1 MTDIKYV
8 DKLHPIFTKPKR
20 VKIIVGGRGSTK
32 STGIA
37 DYVLACMA
45 HGQLW
50 CCARE
55 FQSSIDE
62 SVHRTMIDE
71 IDRLGISGFEP
82 TKTCIT
88 HSSGG
93 RNFYKGLARNITSL
107 KSTLSGIDGLW
118 IEEGE
123 DLSALTLMKLTA
135 SVRLNAKDTEKALA
149 GDDVKLPEIFITMNR
164 GSRKDP
170 ISQRYLERAE
180 PSLARTGFYEDDAV
194 MIAEL
199 NYTDMPQSWFIASG
213 LEVERA
219 DDYERM
225 NRAAY
230 EHKWLGKYLEAIEN
244 GIIKPEWFDAAI
256 DAHKDPRFNGTWQP
270 TGAIKVAHDPSDEGS
285 DAKGLATLHG
295 TIFKTIKEKTDG
307 DITEGFFWA
316 MDEAR
321 REHADLFIYD
331 GDGMGS
337 GAKGQVASYFE
348 GMHTKHHM
356 FRGSLSG
363 KAQDNA
369 QEYYIPSSDDELSRK
384 TYAEE
389 FFNNRAQYYIRLAN
403 MFYNTYRCI
412 IKGEYKNPDDMV
424 SIDSDGVDNLNAVKA
439 EICRIP
445 LKPNNAGKKQIMS
458 KVDMKRNKIDSPN
471 MADPMMMALFNV
483 RQAAVVNIE
492 FDSEWD

>member
-8 DKLHPIFTKPKR
+8 EKLHPIFTKPKR

-45 HGQLW
+45 NGQLW

-62 SVHRTMIDE
+62 SVHRTMLDE
-71 IDRLGISGFEP
+71 IDRLDIKGFEQ

-123 DLSALTLMKLTA
+123 DLSELTLMKLTA
-135 SVRLNAKDTEKALA
+135 SVRLNAKDTEKALT
-149 GDDVKLPEIFITMNR
+149 GDDIKLPEIFITMNR

-180 PSLARTGFYEDDAV
+180 PSLERTGFYEDDAV
-194 MIAEL
+194 I
-199 NYTDMPQSWFIASG
+199 
-213 LEVERA
+213 
-219 DDYERM
+219 RM

-230 EHKWLGKYLEAIEN
+230 EHKWLGKYLETIDN
-244 GIIKPEWFDAAI
+244 GIIKPEWFDAVV

-270 TGAIKVAHDPSDEGS
+270 TGAIKVAHDPSDEGE

-295 TIFKTIKEKTDG
+295 TIFKTIKEKQDG
-307 DITEGFFWA
+307 DITEGFYWA

-321 REHADLFIYD
+321 KEHAGLFIYD
-331 GDGMGS
+331 GDGMGA
-337 GAKGQVASYFE
+337 GAKGQVSSYFE

-369 QEYYIPSSDDELSRK
+369 QDYYMPSSNDELSRK

-389 FFNNRAQYYIRLAN
+389 FFNNRAQYYIKLAN

-412 IKGEYKNPDDMV
+412 VKGEYKNPDDMI

-439 EICRIP
+439 EVCRIP
-445 LKPNNAGKKQIMS
+445 LKPNASGKKQIMS
-458 KVDMKRNKIDSPN
+458 KDDMKRNKIDSPN
-471 MADPMMMALFNV
+471 MADPMMMALFNPKV
-483 RQAAVVNIE
+483 SAVVSID
-492 FDSEWD
+492 FDSEW